1 MSKRHRW
8 TDADRATLR
17 ALYPEFSAAECAAA
31 IGCSVS
37 SINNQAHALGLRK
50 SREWIARRAAERSAR
65 PDHGGR
71 AHQFRPGHATWNKGK
86 PFNSGGRS
94 VETRF
99 KPGRPPSEARN
110 YAPIGAVR
118 ISKDGYLERKVTDDH
133 PIPDRRWVAEH
144 RLVWEAAHGQIPDG
158 CIVVFRRGMHTADPA
173 AITADRLELVT
184 RAENMARNTIH
195 NYPAPVKSLIRAVS
209 RAERAL
215 KERSN
220 V

>member
-1 MSKRHRW
+1 MSRHHW
-8 TDADRATLR
+8 TDTDRATLR

-37 SINNQAHALGLRK
+37 SVNNQAHALGLRK

-86 PFNSGGRS
+86 TFNSGGRS

-110 YAPIGAVR
+110 YQPIGAAR

-133 PIPDRRWVAEH
+133 PIPARRWVAEH
-144 RLVWEAAHGQIPDG
+144 RLIWEAAHGPIPDG
-158 CIVVFRRGMHTADPA
+158 CIVVFKRGMRTTDPA

-195 NYPAPVKSLIRAVS
+195 NYPAPVKAAMKLLK

-215 KERSN
+215 EKRTNE
-220 V
+220 

>member
-1 MSKRHRW
+1 MSKRHHW
-8 TDADRATLR
+8 TDTDRATLR

-37 SINNQAHALGLRK
+37 SVNNQVGRLGLRK

-86 PFNSGGRS
+86 SFNSGGRS

-144 RLVWEAAHGQIPDG
+144 RLVWEAAHGPIPDG
-158 CIVVFRRGMHTADPA
+158 CIVVFKRGMHTTVADE
-173 AITADRLELVT
+173 ITADRLELVT